1 MNSTA
6 PETNKAE
13 RILSESFA
21 QVFRA
26 YLEAS
31 DQVQA
36 VIRDMCELINCAET
50 DPDDREAAVE
60 TLTEALFSTSYDGEL
75 GIDIGDLRKVL
86 DGSNAFR
93 DDIEALDSQDRIFAE
108 RLKAAMDEKGMTQ
121 AQLASLIGVTQPAI
135 SMLLNRKCHPQ
146 RATVKKLA
154 EALDVAPKTLW
165 PTGS

>member
-60 TLTEALFSTSYDGEL
+60 TLTAEL
-75 GIDIGDLRKVL
+75 AQRLGLGKSVKGVL
-86 DGSNAFR
+86 
-93 DDIEALDSQDRIFAE
+93 IVEVHPDSDAY
-108 RLKAAMDEKGMTQ
+108 EKGLREGMVVTHVGWNEIGTAGQ
-121 AQLASLIGVTQPAI
+121 FADVISSKDAAKGVTLRVVKSGGRSELI
-135 SMLLNRKCHPQ
+135 FI
-146 RATVKKLA
+146 TVMG
-154 EALDVAPKTLW
+154 E
-165 PTGS
+165 